1 MQEIIKFTQE
11 LVMNPLVIDLA
22 GSLILVIISM
32 ILEGKYSPIR
42 KLLERF
48 LGVTI
53 KTGRVLKELEDVIL
67 ELDKAMED
75 GEITK
80 DEVISVKDQLEQ
92 FFEAITR
99 LTKRG

>member
-1 MQEIIKFTQE
+1 MQEIIKFVQE
-11 LVMNPLVIDLA
+11 LVTNPLAIELV
-22 GSLILVIISM
+22 GSLILVIASM

-53 KTGRVLKELEDVIL
+53 KAGRVLKELEDVIL
-67 ELDKAMED
+67 ALDKAMED

-80 DEVISVKDQLEQ
+80 EEVISTKVQVEEL
-92 FFEAITR
+92 FEAITR